1 VAGIGRW
8 TKLALVAGLMV
19 AGLATAGP
27 NRGIDSGRMR
37 PDASVGPTP
46 FTNINLTTDSC
57 AGVNG
62 SLSVTVTGTVDDGG
76 GNDVV
81 WFTIF
86 DDNIEKFAQQISV
99 PVGTT
104 TTTVV
109 NVNYP
114 GGVGGSAPGIG
125 LLLGETR
132 GDDNLIDV
140 DPFFPTATGGTCLGT
155 QIPTTSGS
163 TLLLLAALIVA
174 LSVPLLRRRS
184 SAKKK

>member
-1 VAGIGRW
+1 MKVAGRW
-8 TKLALVAGLMV
+8 TRLAVVAGLMV

-27 NRGIDSGRMR
+27 NGGVDSGRMR
-37 PDASVGPTP
+37 PYASVGPAP
-46 FTNINLTTDSC
+46 FTNINLRTDSC
-57 AGVNG
+57 AGVTG

-86 DDNIEKFAQQISV
+86 DDNVEKFAQQISV
-99 PVGTT
+99 PVGST

-125 LLLGETR
+125 LLLGEAR
-132 GDDNLIDV
+132 DASDLFDL
-140 DPFFPTATGGTCLGT
+140 DPFFPTASGGACVGT
-155 QIPTTSGS
+155 QIPATSGS
-163 TLLLLAALIVA
+163 TLLLLAGFIVA

>member
-1 VAGIGRW
+1 
-8 TKLALVAGLMV
+8 MV

-27 NRGIDSGRMR
+27 NGGLNSGRMR

-46 FTNINLTTDSC
+46 FTNVNLRTDSC

-114 GGVGGSAPGIG
+114 GQVGTVIPGIA
-125 LLLGETR
+125 LLLGEFR
-132 GDDNLIDV
+132 DDGSLQDI
-140 DPFFPTATGGTCLGT
+140 DPFFPTNSGGGACLGAA
-155 QIPTTSGS
+155 IPTTSS
-163 TLLLLAALIVA
+163 ATLLLLAGLIVA
-174 LSVPLLRRRS
+174 LGVPLLRRRFPT
-184 SAKKK
+184 KG

>member
-1 VAGIGRW
+1 
-8 TKLALVAGLMV
+8 MV
-19 AGLATAGP
+19 AGLAMAGP
-27 NRGIDSGRMR
+27 NKGIDSGRMR

-46 FTNINLTTDSC
+46 FTNINLRTDSC

-109 NVNYP
+109 SVNYP

-140 DPFFPTATGGTCLGT
+140 DPFFPTATGGTCGAA
-155 QIPTTSGS
+155 QIPATSGS

-184 SAKKK
+184 SAKKE